1 MEFAGVKQNV
11 MAGGRLN
18 ITGRQASQAVM
29 DSGASFGDM
38 LLGAGMDMLGEGAI
52 FDSLSATS
60 KDLLHKIKNN
70 VPISKEE
77 WQGLTR
83 ELLNKGIITKEEFDI
98 TQGYQLIPISKSGKA
113 SAVLLESLKKLTR
126 GEDPSG
132 WNGNPMDYLDN
143 WLGIVKS
150 MRNERDEHGRLMFD
164 REMMD
169 KEVSDIDS
177 VRQLLGDLL
186 KN

>member
-1 MEFAGVKQNV
+1 MEFWGVKQNV

-18 ITGRQASQAVM
+18 ITGRQASEAVL

-38 LLGAGMDMLGEGAI
+38 LQSVGEGAI
-52 FDSLSATS
+52 FDSLSSNS

-70 VPISKEE
+70 IPISKEE
-77 WQGLTR
+77 WLNLTS
-83 ELLNKGIITKEEFDI
+83 ELLNKGIITKEEFDMTRPDI
-98 TQGYQLIPISKSGKA
+98 HLFPLSKEGHVS
-113 SAVLLESLKKLTR
+113 SAALEIFLKQAR
-126 GEDPSG
+126 GEDPFE